1 MVPIQP
7 SGDHSQNRTRLAS
20 ASPPTNGK
28 PSPWIGTSWERIDL
42 RTDMH
47 ELVIAGGRRPTK
59 QSHHADIVSSEMG
72 ARKRDCFAEFTLG
85 LAEGETRGL
94 VMTSYSAAS
103 AGAVTSA
110 GKTIS
115 ATGGG
120 SRLGALSL
128 SPTRASVA
136 RASSASRWRFH
147 IEA

>member
-1 MVPIQP
+1 MGEIRMTRELQEE
-7 SGDHSQNRTRLAS
+7 GRTTHSSRQSRE
-20 ASPPTNGK
+20 G
-28 PSPWIGTSWERIDL
+28 GGE
-42 RTDMH
+42 
-47 ELVIAGGRRPTK
+47 EGGRRPTK

-136 RASSASRWRFH
+136 RACSASRWRFH

>member
-42 RTDMH
+42 RTDMY

-72 ARKRDCFAEFTLG
+72 ASEARLLR
-85 LAEGETRGL
+85 LARNDP
-94 VMTSYSAAS
+94 SYSAAS
-103 AGAVTSA
+103 AGAVTSG